1 MKGLDWLLLPMKSL
15 AGQARQHLACRLFV
29 EIAPDTLGLVHVTNL
44 EVSRFGSVADWEV
57 GDTLDCKVLE
67 ASLYLCMS
75 RAPSY
80 TPREGF
86 RVKC

>member
-1 MKGLDWLLLPMKSL
+1 MLSASCL
-15 AGQARQHLACRLFV
+15 AEQVRQHLARRLFV
-29 EIAPDTLGLVHVTNL
+29 EIVPDILGLVHVTNL

-75 RAPSY
+75 RAP
-80 TPREGF
+80 PF
-86 RVKC
+86 P